1 MFGIGKSNDTNFS
14 DEIETVIGKNTQ
26 MKGSINSSANMRI
39 DGTVEG
45 EIIIA
50 GEAIIGEA
58 GRVIGNITA
67 GSVLIS
73 GEVNGNIT
81 AENKLEIMPSG
92 KLYGDIKASVLS
104 IAEGALFK
112 GQSKMEAKSTVIDKN
127 E

>member
-112 GQSKMEAKSTVIDKN
+112 GQSKMEAKSTVIDKH

>member
-1 MFGIGKSNDTNFS
+1 MFGIGKSNDANFS

>member
-1 MFGIGKSNDTNFS
+1 
-14 DEIETVIGKNTQ
+14 
-26 MKGSINSSANMRI
+26 MRI